1 MSPAETFISEKTKLA
16 NILKR
21 WWQYEDE
28 EIDFVFVLGKL
39 RLLVNQCPDE
49 FAEQFQLELIEI
61 ENDLREYGLIE

>member
-1 MSPAETFISEKTKLA
+1 MSPAEIFISEKTKLA

-21 WWQYEDE
+21 WWQYDDE
-28 EIDFVFVLGKL
+28 EIDFDLVLGKL